1 MLPLNTISLMK
12 NVVISLRHINI
23 HTMVKMIKKKKKKKI
38 IVVCVTENVVFEKVI
53 PSNTK

>member
-23 HTMVKMIKKKKKKKI
+23 HTMVKMIKKKKKKI